1 MKNNY
6 LRQAW
11 LVIVLALCFGA
22 VLAGVQISLQPRID
36 QNKLNE
42 TYEQIPEL
50 VRIRDDAHR
59 TCRFPDKNRTRELL
73 TDDGKI
79 AYKAFS
85 ADGEHLGWV
94 IKAAGQGFADRI
106 ELLIGLDAEAEI
118 ITGLYVLDQKET
130 PALGSRITSPEWCS
144 QFAGLTA
151 AKPVL
156 LTKAGPEAGRN
167 DIKAITG
174 ATVSS
179 RSVCEIVNAAV
190 AEFRQRLPELKEKE

>member
-22 VLAGVQISLQPRID
+22 ALAGVRISLQPRID

-50 VRIRDDAHR
+50 LRIWDDAGR
-59 TCRFPDKNRTRELL
+59 TYKLAHEIRTRELF
-73 TDDGKI
+73 TDEGKI

-106 ELLIGLDAEAEI
+106 ELLIGLDAEAET

-130 PALGSRITSPEWCS
+130 PALGSKITSPGWLG

-151 AKPVL
+151 ARPVL
-156 LTKAGPEAGRN
+156 LTKAGPEAGKN

-190 AEFRQRLPELKEKE
+190 AEFHQKLPELKEKE

>member
-22 VLAGVQISLQPRID
+22 ALAGVRISLQPRID

-50 VRIRDDAHR
+50 LRIWDDASR
-59 TCRFPDKNRTRELL
+59 TYKPAHKNRTREFL
-73 TDDGKI
+73 TDEGKI

-94 IKAAGQGFADRI
+94 IKAAGQG
-106 ELLIGLDAEAEI
+106 
-118 ITGLYVLDQKET
+118 
-130 PALGSRITSPEWCS
+130 
-144 QFAGLTA
+144 
-151 AKPVL
+151 
-156 LTKAGPEAGRN
+156 
-167 DIKAITG
+167 
-174 ATVSS
+174 
-179 RSVCEIVNAAV
+179 
-190 AEFRQRLPELKEKE
+190 